1 MAATT
6 TKTPEPVAEN
16 APTVETTFTTK
27 AGDVI
32 TIQRYGVDDYDATW
46 DDTFSVRGT
55 LLQVMQELKKE
66 IPDLKE

>member
-1 MAATT
+1 MADTT

-16 APTVETTFTTK
+16 TPTVETTFTTK

-66 IPDLKE
+66 IPDLEE

>member
-6 TKTPEPVAEN
+6 KKTPDTVAE
-16 APTVETTFTTK
+16 AMPTVETTFTTK